1 MFPRP
6 RLNPFFAL
14 FCFVFVV
21 VVFVVVVVVVVFFLI
36 INHSQV
42 QFIPGNIENVSRR
55 VDRPWVTTA
64 KRLTNT

>member
-6 RLNPFFAL
+6 RLNRFFAL
-14 FCFVFVV
+14 FCFVF
-21 VVFVVVVVVVVFFLI
+21 VVVVVVVFFLI

-64 KRLTNT
+64 KRLTNTSFS